1 MPFQKGHKGFGS
13 TKRKRDQLLR
23 KLLPLE
29 PQALDALKDMLTNP
43 DDRAFAVKFILEN
56 LHGRAPQ
63 RLEHT
68 GEDGSPLGPIVAI
81 IKDA

>member
-29 PQALDALKDMLTNP
+29 PQALDALKDMLIDP

-56 LHGRAPQ
+56 LHGKAPQ

-68 GEDGSPLGPIVAI
+68 DGDGGPLSLIAV
-81 IKDA
+81 IKDK